1 MNRNDTSRQS
11 AAASRA
17 LLVAAVAG
25 ILLIPAMFLSWFGP
39 SDAAKAKFPD
49 RDLAAQ
55 DAWVAFSKLDIIL
68 ALTAILGAGLALVIW
83 TMARR
88 RGVPGWPMLG
98 GVVVGAIGTIGAA
111 LLLGRMINPPGENEL
126 QSVLFGAYVGLALTI
141 ALALAGWTAALVGL
155 NALRRGYVITM
166 APIVPTP
173 ASRQLGAGSGGG
185 GSAPTARAPRLPR

>member
-1 MNRNDTSRQS
+1 MNRNETPHQS

-55 DAWVAFSKLDIIL
+55 DAWVAFSKLDAIL
-68 ALTAILGAGLALVIW
+68 ALTAVLGAGLALVI
-83 TMARR
+83 TAMARR

-98 GVVVGAIGTIGAA
+98 GVLVGVIGTIGAA

-126 QSVLFGAYVGLALTI
+126 QSVLFGAYVGLALTV
-141 ALALAGWTAALVGL
+141 ALAVAGWTAALVGL
-155 NALRRGYVITM
+155 NAVRRGYVITM
-166 APIVPTP
+166 APIVSTP
-173 ASRQLGAGSGGG
+173 SSRQLGAGGG
-185 GSAPTARAPRLPR
+185 GSSPAPPAPRLPR